1 MTSTSRTNASRAAA
15 QHRPFRRRLFQRANL
30 HGYTQLDEGDPL
42 NVKSLVEL
50 VELVEDFFV
59 QLGFNSVYHVAS
71 LLTNPTSILPN
82 HPVKQ
87 DASLTQEFIVTNG
100 LSRLL
105 ENVANHRCSLQVVQT
120 CHAELQKSIIPRS
133 DYAIQIGVAEHRQQ
147 RLLLKIVSA
156 LRT

>member
-1 MTSTSRTNASRAAA
+1 MTSTSRTNASRAG
-15 QHRPFRRRLFQRANL
+15 RFVGDYFNERT
-30 HGYTQLDEGDPL
+30 YTQLDEGDPL

-50 VELVEDFFV
+50 VEDFCV

-71 LLTNPTSILPN
+71 LLTNPTLILPN
-82 HPVKQ
+82 HPLKR
-87 DASLTQEFIVTNG
+87 DTSLTQEFIMTNG

-105 ENVANHRCSLQVVQT
+105 ENVGNHQCSLQVVQT

-133 DYAIQIGVAEHRQQ
+133 DYAIQIGVAEHRQP
-147 RLLLKIVSA
+147 RLLSKIVSA